1 MAQPSAKSPSL
12 SKRSWVLS
20 MNGGRSDNPVNIT
33 SPLGIGS
40 QPPLDGATR
49 RTSGF
54 DPDATHSDPNP
65 RVTGLGSKHSLPRH
79 SMSVIGLPPH

>member
-1 MAQPSAKSPSL
+1 M
-12 SKRSWVLS
+12 
-20 MNGGRSDNPVNIT
+20 NIT

-79 SMSVIGLPPH
+79 SMSVIGLPTQKDPSGTTPGLIGKYASPMGVPGEWETGL